1 MPIDDYLS
9 KLQGFSVKPKRVNIK
24 IKHTNLEDLDRYI
37 ILEGRIHGSYS
48 YPDLLVSLQKCH
60 FGLTW
65 EESQLEL
72 LNDNSIMLT
81 IRQYVDFLN
90 LLYSDRAFT
99 GNGKR
104 INNSRAKRIFHNITS
119 ANYTFEG
126 EWLDAKFK
134 IIDNTLKINH
144 THKILN
150 EQLNPLSSEEIEN
163 PNNPNDKIIS
173 ISLME
178 WLLFA
183 DIYGLPKLFKNE
195 GNFYYFPP
203 VHNSVA
209 CFESSTFCRGVHC
222 NYDLGAVNAG
232 LGVRP
237 SFIK

>member
-24 IKHTNLEDLDRYI
+24 IKHTNLEDLDRNI

-134 IIDNTLKINH
+134 II
-144 THKILN
+144 
-150 EQLNPLSSEEIEN
+150 
-163 PNNPNDKIIS
+163 S